1 MYLFCNS
8 EVSRGSD
15 TPLYVRKEQ
24 KINDR
29 LQDKINI
36 LKNQAQ
42 MQEPTR
48 QPLQPSHTKEQ
59 LNRSKDQN
67 ISKDSSLH
75 SFLRKGKES

>member
-1 MYLFCNS
+1 MYFS
-8 EVSRGSD
+8 SYTEVPRGSD

-42 MQEPTR
+42 MQEPSR
-48 QPLQPSHTKEQ
+48 PPLQPTQSKDQ
-59 LNRSKDQN
+59 LNRAKEN

-75 SFLRKGKES
+75 SFLRKGKET

>member
-1 MYLFCNS
+1 MDERKVKFKPESKSKLHNMYFSSNS

-42 MQEPTR
+42 MQDQNRP
-48 QPLQPSHTKEQ
+48 PLQQTNSKEQ
-59 LNRSKDQN
+59 LNRSK
-67 ISKDSSLH
+67 
-75 SFLRKGKES
+75 

>member
-42 MQEPTR
+42 MQEPIR
-48 QPLQPSHTKEQ
+48 PPLQPSNTKEQ